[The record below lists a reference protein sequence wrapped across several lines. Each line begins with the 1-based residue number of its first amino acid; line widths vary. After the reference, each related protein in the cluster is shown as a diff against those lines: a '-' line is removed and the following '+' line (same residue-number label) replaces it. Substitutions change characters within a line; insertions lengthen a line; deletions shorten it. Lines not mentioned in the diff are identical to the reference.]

1 MDSPR
6 GRTFKPN
13 KRGAFARSLAAQ
25 LDSQGNNLQLIDE
38 VETGYC
44 SRESAQLQ
52 RERERYERLEQAVQE
67 KLRKENRR
75 RVLAIT
81 EAERQQMEQLR
92 EQLGW

>member
-6 GRTFKPN
+6 GRTFRPN

-25 LDSQGNNLQLIDE
+25 LDSQGNNLQLINE
-38 VETGYC
+38 LETGYR

-52 RERERYERLEQAVQE
+52 RERDRYERLEQAVQE
-67 KLRKENRR
+67 KLRKENRQ

-81 EAERQQMEQLR
+81 EAERQQMGQLL
-92 EQLGW
+92 QK

>member
-1 MDSPR
+1 
-6 GRTFKPN
+6 
-13 KRGAFARSLAAQ
+13 LAAQ

-38 VETGYC
+38 VETGCC

-52 RERERYERLEQAVQE
+52 REKDRYKRLEQAAEE
-67 KLRKENRR
+67 KLRKENRQ